1 MMTTSRPDGW
11 DEAIRLAEKN
21 LPNKSPVEIIDLAIA
36 QSRLKKRAT
45 RNLPNSRLTEEE
57 RSLAAK
63 RAVEARWA
71 KRKAQ
76 GEQFFR

>member
-1 MMTTSRPDGW
+1 MTNKPDGW

-76 GEQFFR
+76 GKQFCK